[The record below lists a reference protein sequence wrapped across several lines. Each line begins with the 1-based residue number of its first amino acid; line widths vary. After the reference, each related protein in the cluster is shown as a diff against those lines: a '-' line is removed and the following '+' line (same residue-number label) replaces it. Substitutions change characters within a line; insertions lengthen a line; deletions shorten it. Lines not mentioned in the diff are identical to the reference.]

1 MKIFVSYRS
10 VNRALVNQL
19 VTDLADMGHEVW
31 YDQEVEGGQ
40 IWWDNI
46 LTHIRWC
53 DLLVFALTPHSIESY
68 PCQLEYSYANAVRR
82 HIIPVLLV
90 DGVNY
95 NLLPVVLQERQI
107 INYTERNIDSYKRL
121 ASAIRNLAPV
131 PALPDPLPEAPP
143 LPISPLAQVKSQI
156 DNPALEYEQQLAL
169 LHQLKSYL
177 QNPDYDGDARLLLER
192 LSEHPMLRASVLRD
206 IEAALKTPAVSRH
219 STKELRL
226 ELDNLFS
233 DLEQQAPPA
242 DPAPSSAQPAQAAVA
257 QPSAPPLQDETT
269 APPIPVAAPAFELD
283 EGETIVKKFDINFN
297 TVGAGGAGLISGL
310 FTYGVGTV
318 ATAVA
323 RNAAKRELW
332 LTDKR
337 MVFCARTTTE
347 QHIVVPYDQIAEIKK
362 ISKLTDPSIQL
373 KTKAGVEYNFSLVA
387 GAGFLYG
394 NRDEL
399 LNTVHRLSSGRL

>member
-19 VTDLADMGHEVW
+19 VTDLSDMEHEVW
-31 YDQEVEGGQ
+31 YDQELEGGQ
-40 IWWDNI
+40 MWWDNI
-46 LTHIRWC
+46 LSQIREC
-53 DLLVFALTPHSIESY
+53 DLLIFALTPQSMESY

-82 HIIPVLLV
+82 HIIPVLLA
-90 DGVNY
+90 DGVKF
-95 NLLPVVLQERQI
+95 NLLPVLLQERQI
-107 INYTERNIDSYKRL
+107 IDYTARTIESYKRL
-121 ASAIRNLAPV
+121 SSAIRNLPPV
-131 PALPDPLPEAPP
+131 PALPDPLPPAPP

-156 DNPALEYEQQLAL
+156 DNPTLEYEQQLAI

-226 ELDNLFS
+226 ELDKLFS
-233 DLEQQAPPA
+233 DLEEEAPP
-242 DPAPSSAQPAQAAVA
+242 PAPAAQPV
-257 QPSAPPLQDETT
+257 QPAPVQPTPASVQPQTTPPPVPVSAPTFD
-269 APPIPVAAPAFELD
+269 LD
-283 EGETIVKKFDINFN
+283 PGETIVKKFNINFN
-297 TVGAGGAGLISGL
+297 TVGAGGAGLVSGL

-332 LTDKR
+332 VTNKR
-337 MVFCARTTTE
+337 LVFCARTATE
-347 QHIVVPYDQIAEIKK
+347 QHIVIPYDQIAEIRKVA
-362 ISKLTDPSIQL
+362 KLTDPSVQL

-399 LNTVHRLSSGRL
+399 LNTIHTLLSERS